1 MKSNKSNIVHNFI
14 IGTFVGLYVLTSLI
28 STIHVIDF
36 FELSNPRWMAIT
48 LAVAFELGAAAS
60 LASIIVLDKMNKT
73 LIWSLFISITLF
85 QMQGNMYYAF
95 KSIESFEIW
104 AQLFDL
110 VDMEPISQK
119 RIMAGISG
127 AILPLIALGFIKS
140 LVDYIKPDVEEAA
153 NEHTHSNSE
162 YSDEDLLK
170 MREAEMEQEA
180 DLEIASLID
189 LENMP
194 EFEFEGDEL
203 PSFKNTDVNVAMKEF
218 ENRLVQVED
227 IDKPIDVDMVE
238 PEQQVNEVEEENTP
252 KQKRQGPFD
261 PKQYNSFKKVG
272 NDWIS

>member
-1 MKSNKSNIVHNFI
+1 MKAGKSNIVHNFI

-110 VDMEPISQK
+110 VEMEPISQK

-153 NEHTHSNSE
+153 NEHSNDA
-162 YSDEDLLK
+162 DEIIVHETVNIEVESLS
-170 MREAEMEQEA
+170 
-180 DLEIASLID
+180 DLEGVRYY
-189 LENMP
+189 E
-194 EFEFEGDEL
+194 DEE
-203 PSFKNTDVNVAMKEF
+203 PVK
-218 ENRLVQVED
+218 VE
-227 IDKPIDVDMVE
+227 E
-238 PEQQVNEVEEENTP
+238 PEQVKVEPVVEEPVKVEPVVEVLVKKTTDPHQSTRNQSP
-252 KQKRQGPFD
+252 HD
-261 PKQYNSFKKVG
+261 PKSYAKNDSLTKVG
-272 NDWIS
+272 PDWIK

>member
-1 MKSNKSNIVHNFI
+1 MKAGKSNIVHNFI

-110 VDMEPISQK
+110 VEMEPLSQK

-153 NEHTHSNSE
+153 NEHSNDA
-162 YSDEDLLK
+162 DEIIVH
-170 MREAEMEQEA
+170 ETVNIEVESVS
-180 DLEIASLID
+180 DLEGVRYY
-189 LENMP
+189 E
-194 EFEFEGDEL
+194 DEE
-203 PSFKNTDVNVAMKEF
+203 PVK
-218 ENRLVQVED
+218 VE
-227 IDKPIDVDMVE
+227 E
-238 PEQQVNEVEEENTP
+238 PEQVKVEPVVEEPVKVEPVVEVLVKKTTAPQQSTRNQSP
-252 KQKRQGPFD
+252 HD
-261 PKQYNSFKKVG
+261 PKSYAKNDSLTKVG
-272 NDWIS
+272 PDWIK

>member
-1 MKSNKSNIVHNFI
+1 MKAGKSNIVHNFI

-110 VDMEPISQK
+110 VEMEPISQK

-153 NEHTHSNSE
+153 NEHL
-162 YSDEDLLK
+162 SDADEIIVH
-170 MREAEMEQEA
+170 ETVNTEVESFS
-180 DLEIASLID
+180 DLEGVRYY
-189 LENMP
+189 E
-194 EFEFEGDEL
+194 DE
-203 PSFKNTDVNVAMKEF
+203 E
-218 ENRLVQVED
+218 LV
-227 IDKPIDVDMVE
+227 KVE
-238 PEQQVNEVEEENTP
+238 PIVEEPVKVEPIAEEPVRVEPIAEEPVRAEPIVEELVEKTITP
-252 KQKRQGPFD
+252 QQSTRNQSPHD
-261 PKQYNSFKKVG
+261 PKSYTTNDSLTKVG
-272 NDWIS
+272 PDWIK